1 MRQVVLKDLRNSVFL
16 LVSATIIMGGI
27 IAPIVFSGSIT
38 AERKLVGF
46 AIFGL
51 LAGLLAVIAG
61 LLDYRQKRA
70 LWNTPSTVYA
80 LDFGPKGVTAR
91 THTNDHF
98 LPYKETDVKIIGE
111 LATIPVKNSS
121 RVAAETLTAN
131 LFSLTFI
138 FHQGRRSLEVTH
150 KLTTNKLLYQL
161 VDLHTRFRSFA
172 FDCKKQSPW
181 NDPVIQEVVVFL
193 KEQVQNQMH
202 YGLHL
207 IYRDHSTMMLCSF
220 LFVALGIGALWLAFA
235 FGLHPFKDCIAW
247 VPLILGAVL
256 LIVGLIQLCSV
267 IKDKRTA
274 KILKQLRKN

>member
-98 LPYKETDVKIIGE
+98 LPYKET
-111 LATIPVKNSS
+111 
-121 RVAAETLTAN
+121 
-131 LFSLTFI
+131 
-138 FHQGRRSLEVTH
+138 
-150 KLTTNKLLYQL
+150 
-161 VDLHTRFRSFA
+161 
-172 FDCKKQSPW
+172 
-181 NDPVIQEVVVFL
+181 
-193 KEQVQNQMH
+193 VQ
-202 YGLHL
+202 
-207 IYRDHSTMMLCSF
+207 
-220 LFVALGIGALWLAFA
+220 LFVDIEVL
-235 FGLHPFKDCIAW
+235 KDEI
-247 VPLILGAVL
+247 I
-256 LIVGLIQLCSV
+256 
-267 IKDKRTA
+267 
-274 KILKQLRKN
+274 